1 MRQVGFRVV
10 HVHLPQPVDS
20 AVLHGSLA
28 LHQAYPVWYWD
39 AAILAA
45 AQQSGCALVLLDD
58 MTDGET
64 YGTVTERNQFAVIR
78 S

>member
-1 MRQVGFRVV
+1 MCSSDLRFTV
-10 HVHLPQPVDS
+10 QPVDA
-20 AVLHGSLA
+20 AVLHDALA
-28 LHQAYPVWYWD
+28 LHQAYPVSYWD

-45 AQQSGCALVLLDD
+45 AQQSGCTLLLSED

-64 YGTVTERNQFAVIR
+64 YGSVTVRNPFAVIR